1 MEERKPAV
9 IVLADG
15 TVFEG
20 KAIGKIGSTTG
31 EIAFNTGMT
40 GYQEVFTDPS
50 YFGQILVM
58 TTPHIGN
65 YGVHNDEVESDSIN
79 IAGLVTK
86 KFSEIASRTSSNGYF
101 LKYELN

>member
-15 TVFEG
+15 TVFNG
-20 KAIGKIGSTTG
+20 NAIGKIGLTTG

-50 YFGQILVM
+50 YYGQILIM
-58 TTPHIGN
+58 NTPHIGN
-65 YGVHNDEVESDSIN
+65 YGVKNDEVESDRIN

-86 KFSEIASRTSSNGYF
+86 KFSDIASRAAADGT
-101 LKYELN
+101 L